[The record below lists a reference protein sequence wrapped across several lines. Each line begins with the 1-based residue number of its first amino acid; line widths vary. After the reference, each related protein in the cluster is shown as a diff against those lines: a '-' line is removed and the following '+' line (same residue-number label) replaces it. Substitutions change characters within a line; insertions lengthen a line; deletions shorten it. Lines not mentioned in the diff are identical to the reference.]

1 VHSFCYIEATGGLT
15 IGDDVSIA
23 HSVSILTTN
32 HNYADL
38 DPPIRDQGVQERATT
53 ISDDVWIGC
62 GSRILAGVTIGKG
75 AVVAAGAVVT
85 KDVEPYAVVG
95 GVPARQIGSRKPG
108 H

>member
-38 DPPIRDQGVQERATT
+38 DLPIRDQGVQERATT